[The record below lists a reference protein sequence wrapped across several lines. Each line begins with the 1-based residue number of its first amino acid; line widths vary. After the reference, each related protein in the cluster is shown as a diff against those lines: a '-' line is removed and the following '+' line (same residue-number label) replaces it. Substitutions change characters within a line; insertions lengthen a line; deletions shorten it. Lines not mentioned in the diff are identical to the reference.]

1 MHEQMA
7 EMFFINEI
15 RQEAEEE
22 AKKKAAEAAG
32 RSVSHQNIQPQ
43 KASHLRIHHGSTNL
57 QSIHESSSYV
67 S

>member
-32 RSVSHQNIQPQ
+32 RAVSHQTVKPQ
-43 KASHLRIHHGSTNL
+43 KASHLLEDLFRLDQASEHPAV
-57 QSIHESSSYV
+57 YM
-67 S
+67 

>member
-32 RSVSHQNIQPQ
+32 RAVSHQNIQPQ
-43 KASHLRIHHGSTNL
+43 KASHLRIHHG
-57 QSIHESSSYV
+57 
-67 S
+67 

>member
-32 RSVSHQNIQPQ
+32 RAVSHETVTPQ
-43 KASHLRIHHGSTNL
+43 KASHLRIHHG
-57 QSIHESSSYV
+57 
-67 S
+67 